1 MEKSIAS
8 LEKKLGKREVF
19 TFFSETSIYA
29 KLFKL
34 FIHTLQKSLKSAEYE
49 LSKTQKEIQKLQQ
62 ENSDLK
68 LDRENSSKMEV
79 ELEVLQKQLADLTSV
94 PQADPQSDRI
104 SQLEQTVAE
113 KTAKVNE
120 LLDQLKS
127 SERITESTKD
137 LCSRQTEEMNYI
149 KHNMEK
155 VLEDSQAMK
164 KKVIFLR
171 KLH

>member
-1 MEKSIAS
+1 MKRNLA
-8 LEKKLGKREVF
+8 KKRFLLS
-19 TFFSETSIYA
+19 FSEISIFA
-29 KLFKL
+29 KLFNFL
-34 FIHTLQKSLKSAEYE
+34 IHILQKSLESAKQE
-49 LSKTQKEIQKLQQ
+49 LSKTQKEILKLQQ

-68 LDRENSSKMEV
+68 VDRENSSKTEV

-94 PQADPQSDRI
+94 PKADPQSDTI

-113 KTAKVNE
+113 KTAKVKE
-120 LLDQLKS
+120 LLEQLKS

-155 VLEDSQAMK
+155 VLEESQSMK
-164 KKVIFLR
+164 KKVIFL
-171 KLH
+171 